1 MVRAYQ
7 GAVRRTG
14 AETVV
19 RSLVA
24 RWLLKKVVGRPA
36 RPTVVQRTVEAIDV
50 RSLGASVHVIIVV
63 EVRVRL
69 IVAHLMEV
77 AIVARANVA
86 YHSFP
91 TADLPSFVIQ
101 ILTLHY
107 VDLHAR
113 IWSLSL
119 SYKVTNERRS
129 D

>member
-1 MVRAYQ
+1 VVRAYQ
-7 GAVRRTG
+7 GAARRTA

-24 RWLLKKVVGRPA
+24 RWLLKKVIGGPA

-50 RSLGASVHVIIVV
+50 RSLGASVDAVIVV

-69 IVAHLMEV
+69 IVAYLMEV
-77 AIVARANVA
+77 AIVARATVA

-113 IWSLSL
+113 IWSLSV
-119 SYKVTNERRS
+119 SYKVTNKRRR

>member
-19 RSLVA
+19 RSL
-24 RWLLKKVVGRPA
+24 
-36 RPTVVQRTVEAIDV
+36 
-50 RSLGASVHVIIVV
+50 GASVHVSIVV